1 MRMQLLEWLA
11 LILSMALN
19 LSLALTLILILTL
32 ILALIWFILTQ
43 ILTQLHERL
52 VVEIAE
58 VIRAGKPLGGRGGAT
73 VAMRAIAV
81 SSAITAHN
89 AA

>member
-1 MRMQLLEWLA
+1 MRVQLLEWLA
-11 LILSMALN
+11 LILN
-19 LSLALTLILILTL
+19 LSLTLILVLVLILV
-32 ILALIWFILTQ
+32 LALILILSLILTQ

-58 VIRAGKPLGGRGGAT
+58 VIRAGKPLGGCGGAA
-73 VAMRAIAV
+73 VAVRAIAV

>member
-1 MRMQLLEWLA
+1 MRMQLLEWLT
-11 LILSMALN
+11 LILV
-19 LSLALTLILILTL
+19 LTLILILILTL
-32 ILALIWFILTQ
+32 ILTLILILILFILTQ

-58 VIRAGKPLGGRGGAT
+58 VIRAGKPLGGCGGAT
-73 VAMRAIAV
+73 VAMRAFAV